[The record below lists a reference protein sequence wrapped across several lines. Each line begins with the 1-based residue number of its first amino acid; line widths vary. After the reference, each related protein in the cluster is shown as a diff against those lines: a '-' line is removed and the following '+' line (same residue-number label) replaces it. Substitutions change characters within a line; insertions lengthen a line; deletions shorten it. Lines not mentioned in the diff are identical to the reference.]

1 MSKIYWRV
9 GGRVMNRAQRRA
21 AKSKR
26 GGKQYMESSKQVGN
40 KNTKAFAKKSLR
52 KSMRNSGA
60 TFKAYHQG
68 GKEQE

>member
-1 MSKIYWRV
+1 MSKIHWRV
-9 GGRVMNRAQRRA
+9 GGGIINRAQRRA

-26 GGKQYMESSKQVGN
+26 GGKQYMESSRQVSN
-40 KNTKAFAKKSLR
+40 KNTKTFAKKSLR
-52 KSMRNSGA
+52 KIMRTSGA

>member
-1 MSKIYWRV
+1 
-9 GGRVMNRAQRRA
+9 MNRAQRRA

>member
-1 MSKIYWRV
+1 
-9 GGRVMNRAQRRA
+9 MNRAQRRA

-26 GGKQYMESSKQVGN
+26 GGKRYMESSKQVRD

-52 KSMRNSGA
+52 KMMRSSSA
-60 TFKAYHQG
+60 TFEAYHQG